1 MRDIVTEELA
11 KGLDAYW
18 RLSADDAL
26 DAVRANLVTLLG
38 VRPLFPLPPFP
49 LLSSYHWRSCCL
61 DQGVMYVEFIL
72 EFGLSEK
79 LACI

>member
-1 MRDIVTEELA
+1 MELLLGSESAYVRDIVTEELA

-38 VRPLFPLPPFP
+38 VRPSSFFQQC
-49 LLSSYHWRSCCL
+49 LLL
-61 DQGVMYVEFIL
+61 
-72 EFGLSEK
+72 
-79 LACI
+79 

>member
-38 VRPLFPLPPFP
+38 VGPLFPLSPFP
-49 LLSSYHWRSCCL
+49 LLPSFYWRSCCL
-61 DQGVMYVEFIL
+61 DQGFMYVEFIQSWPL
-72 EFGLSEK
+72 
-79 LACI
+79 

>member
-1 MRDIVTEELA
+1 MLELLLGSESAYVRDIVTEELA

-38 VRPLFPLPPFP
+38 VRR
-49 LLSSYHWRSCCL
+49 LSSFSNVSPLVWLLRAQYF
-61 DQGVMYVEFIL
+61 GV
-72 EFGLSEK
+72 
-79 LACI
+79 